1 MYELWAPLDARAL
14 ILLVVVSR
22 IELTI
27 RRARNGSKVVGVLG
41 VTLSTVLLVF
51 DPLCH
56 HVSLSHPALQ
66 RSVTQQYLSGALA
79 TQEQA

>member
-51 DPLCH
+51 DPL
-56 HVSLSHPALQ
+56 
-66 RSVTQQYLSGALA
+66 
-79 TQEQA
+79 